1 MMNFNIFC
9 NLKPLNVIYHHFHPL
24 SDPNQEWGWLIRVG
38 WWTLPTGLRPCS
50 GGNSRWS
57 PRNLK
62 PVGND
67 SRGPRGPILE
77 GLLLISHFDPSM
89 ISPSVQCCETPC
101 TSWCVAPPWRSR
113 SARPSP
119 IKRISPS
126 HLTFSAQMSIPLFCQ
141 FEVLYYRVSTNTW
154 HPQNFLSI
162 KYSIHPNYSKCQRF
176 SMEIVWHLE
185 YFRCIEY
192 FILRK
197 FWGVSSIS
205 GHPVTGCLRPLGFLA
220 LGLAE
225 DVALGLLS
233 ENPSGLQSTP
243 RGRLSTLG
251 TALGHRF
258 TWLPPRLFHRLSQ
271 T

>member
-1 MMNFNIFC
+1 MC
-9 NLKPLNVIYHHFHPL
+9 KLKPLNGIFCHFHAL
-24 SDPNQEWGWLIRVG
+24 SDPNLGWGWLIRVG

-119 IKRISPS
+119 IKRICPS
-126 HLTFSAQMSIPLFCQ
+126 HLTFSAQMSLPF
-141 FEVLYYRVSTNTW
+141 F
-154 HPQNFLSI
+154 F
-162 KYSIHPNYSKCQRF
+162 F
-176 SMEIVWHLE
+176 SLNKPIW
-185 YFRCIEY
+185 CT
-192 FILRK
+192 ILHY
-197 FWGVSSIS
+197 I
-205 GHPVTGCLRPLGFLA
+205 
-220 LGLAE
+220 
-225 DVALGLLS
+225 
-233 ENPSGLQSTP
+233 
-243 RGRLSTLG
+243 
-251 TALGHRF
+251 
-258 TWLPPRLFHRLSQ
+258 
-271 T
+271 